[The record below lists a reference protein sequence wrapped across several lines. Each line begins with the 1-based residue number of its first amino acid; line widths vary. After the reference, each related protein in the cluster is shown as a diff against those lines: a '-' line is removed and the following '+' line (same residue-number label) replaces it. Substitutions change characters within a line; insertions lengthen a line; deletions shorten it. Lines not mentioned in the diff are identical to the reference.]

1 MELSKLKFDANGL
14 IPAVVQDF
22 HTKKVLTL
30 AYMNAESLAITLKE
44 KTTCFWSRSRQEL
57 WRKGATSGN
66 VQHVVSVT
74 ADCDGDALVVQVIK
88 DGPACH
94 LGTDSCFM
102 NALWNDETVQEFSLQ
117 ALFDLL

>member
-44 KTTCFWSRSRQEL
+44 K
-57 WRKGATSGN
+57 
-66 VQHVVSVT
+66 
-74 ADCDGDALVVQVIK
+74 
-88 DGPACH
+88 
-94 LGTDSCFM
+94 
-102 NALWNDETVQEFSLQ
+102 
-117 ALFDLL
+117 